1 MQKIHDCLVI
11 GGGPAGLTAGL
22 YLARFNRCF
31 VIADAGDSRAA
42 MIPKSHNI
50 PVFPDGVAGI
60 ELLNRQRAT
69 LQRYARQCLRE
80 SRVTS
85 LAKADFGFEARLDE
99 PSGTSVLQARR
110 VILATGA
117 KDVEIDW
124 PDVRDAVRRGLVRY
138 CPICDGYEARDRR
151 IAVIGY
157 GARGLAEAIFIAR
170 TYGSDVTLLTL
181 GRELDVAA
189 DEQNRAHKY
198 GVKIRLDP
206 VMALRIEGDRIAAIN
221 FSACDDLQF
230 DTIYSALGL
239 KPQSDL
245 AIALGA
251 AQDAQ
256 GALKVDAHQQ
266 TSVPGLYA
274 VGGVS
279 QGLDQV
285 VVAMGHA
292 AVAATHVHN
301 HCGETF
307 AEV

>member
-1 MQKIHDCLVI
+1 MEQILDCLVI
-11 GGGPAGLTAGL
+11 GGGPSGLTAGL
-22 YLARFNRCF
+22 YLARFNRSF
-31 VIADAGDSRAA
+31 IIVDAADSRAA
-42 MIPKSHNI
+42 MIPKSHNM
-50 PVFPDGVAGI
+50 PVFPDGVSGR
-60 ELLNRQRAT
+60 ELLDRQRAT
-69 LQRYARQCLRE
+69 LQRYAPQRLRE
-80 SRVTS
+80 CRATS
-85 LAKADFGFEARLDE
+85 LAKTDFGFEARLDAT
-99 PSGTSVLQARR
+99 SGTSLVRAQR

-117 KDVEIDW
+117 KDVEIEW

-138 CPICDGYEARDRR
+138 CPICDGYEAKDRR

-157 GARGLAEAIFIAR
+157 GARGLAEATFIAR

-181 GRELDVAA
+181 GRELNVTA
-189 DEQNRAHKY
+189 DEQSRAYKY

-206 VMALRIEGDRIAAIN
+206 VIALRIEGDRIEAIS
-221 FSACDDLQF
+221 FGDCDDLQF

-239 KPQSDL
+239 KPQSGL
-245 AIALGA
+245 AAALGA
-251 AQDAQ
+251 AQDEK

-274 VGGVS
+274 TGGVS
-279 QGLDQV
+279 EGLDQV

-301 HCGETF
+301 HCGEAF